1 MRAHR
6 EAPNNPRVAIH
17 NSRLLLYKY
26 PTPVSPLECAVP
38 RFPTTVHSKR
48 LTRSAKSFRMR
59 TYEKT
64 GGRGPLPF
72 LPSQPPFTP
81 KGTCWPSPVAR
92 HLPLGTVFCFQRV
105 TSCPI
110 CKSFVLKTFQQWGRY
125 GGGSRGAGVK
135 VLLELNTWARLPLL
149 TANCCL
155 LTLLP
160 VQRSP
165 VANSPA
171 ALAPLPPFA

>member
-6 EAPNNPRVAIH
+6 EAPDNPQVAAH
-17 NSRLLLYKY
+17 NFRLLFYKH
-26 PTPVSPLECAVP
+26 PTPVSLLESALP
-38 RFPTTVHSKR
+38 RSLATVHSKE
-48 LTRSAKSFRMR
+48 LTGSAKSFRMR

-64 GGRGPLPF
+64 GGRGSSSISALPTPVHSKGNMLAFTCRPPLTTRYR
-72 LPSQPPFTP
+72 L
-81 KGTCWPSPVAR
+81 
-92 HLPLGTVFCFQRV
+92 LFQRV